1 MSAHHTIER
10 LEDLF
15 ALMEQGA
22 NLGEEQQRVQFLL
35 DHFIIDPRLTGAPGD
50 PFSLTYRSWVL
61 QCHELVSGRSSY
73 DPQRD
78 EKINID
84 PGTRAKRPGI
94 YNDGD
99 SKHLGMFLE
108 AIGQIFQ
115 VSDIRPGARVLEF
128 GPGDGQIAVNLA
140 RMGCNVTVVDIEPK
154 YLETIRIQAS
164 YYGVNI
170 RAIEGDFLTRLVDE
184 FDLIVFFETFH
195 HCLDHLLLLESMQKN
210 LSAGGRILFAGEP
223 IIPSGSPWAP
233 AVPFPWGLRLDALSL
248 SAVKNYGWMELG
260 FQEKYFE
267 DALAR
272 TGWISEKFES
282 RTNGRASGYLAR
294 RHPS

>member
-1 MSAHHTIER
+1 MSENNKIER

-15 ALMEQGA
+15 SLMERASNSG
-22 NLGEEQQRVQFLL
+22 NEPERVRLL
-35 DHFIIDPRLTGAPGD
+35 LEYFVVDARITQHPGD
-50 PFSLTYRSWVL
+50 PFSAAYRDWVL
-61 QCHELVSGRSSY
+61 NCHHTISGRSAY
-73 DPQRD
+73 DPVRD
-78 EKINID
+78 EKIDID
-84 PGTRAKRPGI
+84 PIMRAKRPGI
-94 YNDGD
+94 YNDGG
-99 SKHLGMFLE
+99 SHHLGTFLE

-115 VSDIRPGARVLEF
+115 TANIQPGAKVLEY

-140 RMGCNVTVVDIEPK
+140 RMGCDVTVVDIEPK
-154 YLETIRIQAS
+154 YLDTILIQAS
-164 YYGVNI
+164 HYGVPI
-170 RAIEGDFLTRLVDE
+170 KTVEGDFLTELKGE

-210 LSAGGRILFAGEP
+210 LSAEGRILFAGEP

-272 TGWISEKFES
+272 TGWKSEKFES

-294 RHPS
+294 RFG